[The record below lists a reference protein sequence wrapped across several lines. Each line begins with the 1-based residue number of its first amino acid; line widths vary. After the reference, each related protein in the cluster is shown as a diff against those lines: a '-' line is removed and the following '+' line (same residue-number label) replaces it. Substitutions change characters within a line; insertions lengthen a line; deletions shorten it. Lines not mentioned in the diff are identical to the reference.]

1 MEYRSERAFD
11 LDQRIGERGLRGLFP
26 VLGIGNVLDGERC
39 LRGRDASDA
48 SNLLNG
54 VECFDG
60 LVGLQSDHEVE
71 ASSDRSDG
79 FYAADSFELADNVS
93 EFSLS
98 VCEDKAS

>member
-1 MEYRSERAFD
+1 MFGGGPGDERLAGGYSVDSAD
-11 LDQRIGERGLRGLFP
+11 L
-26 VLGIGNVLDGERC
+26 LD
-39 LRGRDASDA
+39 
-48 SNLLNG
+48 G

-60 LVGLQSDHEVE
+60 LVGIQSDHEVE

-79 FYAADSFELADNVS
+79 FYVADSSELADNVS